1 MAFPYRRILCLSPHP
16 DDSEFGLG
24 ATLHRVSGSCEAHL
38 LVFSDRTRTRGEK
51 HNERD
56 QIAAAAALGIP
67 AERVRF
73 VDQLGIGVERLP
85 IRFFGTEESRDVIRR
100 SVSHAVNT
108 IAPDAIF
115 APALGETMQD
125 HQALTEEVL
134 RVERGRAA
142 VLGYETPKHNRL
154 MNPSTYMR
162 VDEAGVRAK
171 AIAVNCYTEF
181 TTRYY
186 FEERMLDALA
196 RVRGM
201 DAGFHG
207 LAEAFE
213 VYRQVWD

>member
-1 MAFPYRRILCLSPHP
+1 MNFPYRRILCLSPHP

-24 ATLHRVSGSCEAHL
+24 ATLHRARASCAAHL
-38 LVFSDRTRTRGEK
+38 LVFSDRSKTRGEQ
-51 HNERD
+51 HNARD
-56 QIAAAAALGIP
+56 QIAAAARLGIP
-67 AERVRF
+67 AARVQF
-73 VDQLGIGVERLP
+73 VDQLGIDVERLP
-85 IRFFGTEESRDVIRR
+85 IRFFGSEESRDAIRR
-100 SVSHAVNT
+100 AVTHAVKT
-108 IAPDAIF
+108 VDPDAIF
-115 APALGETMQD
+115 TPALTETMQD

-134 RVERGRAA
+134 RIARGRAA

-154 MNPSTYMR
+154 MNPSTYMQ
-162 VDEAGVRAK
+162 VDAADVKAK
-171 AIAVNCYTEF
+171 AEAVNCYTEF

-213 VYRQVWD
+213 VYRQVWK

>member
-24 ATLHRVSGSCEAHL
+24 ATLHRVRGSCEAHL
-38 LVFSDRTRTRGEK
+38 LVFSDRMKTRGEK

-56 QIAAAAALGIP
+56 QIAAAKALGIP
-67 AERVRF
+67 ADRVRF
-73 VDQLGIGVERLP
+73 VDRLGIGVERLP
-85 IRFFGTEESRDVIRR
+85 IRFFGTEESRDAIRR
-100 SVSHAVNT
+100 SVSHAVKQ
-108 IAPDAIF
+108 IDPDAIF

-162 VDEAGVRAK
+162 VDEADVKAK
-171 AIAVNCYTEF
+171 AAAVNCYTEF

>member
-24 ATLHRVSGSCEAHL
+24 ATLHRMRATCEAHL
-38 LVFSDRTRTRGEK
+38 LVFSDRGKTRGEQ
-51 HNERD
+51 HNARD
-56 QIAAAAALGIP
+56 QLAAAARLGIP
-67 AERVRF
+67 AARVRF
-73 VDQLGIGVERLP
+73 VDQIGIGVERLP
-85 IRFFGTEESRDVIRR
+85 IRFFGSEESRDAIRR
-100 SVSHAVNT
+100 AV
-108 IAPDAIF
+108 AHQVKACDPDAIF
-115 APALGETMQD
+115 TPALTETMQD

-134 RVERGRAA
+134 RIARGRAA
-142 VLGYETPKHNRL
+142 ILGYETPKHNRL

-162 VDEAGVRAK
+162 VDAVDVKAK
-171 AIAVNCYTEF
+171 AEAVNCYTEF

-201 DAGFHG
+201 DAGFDG

-213 VYRQVWD
+213 VYRQVWE